1 MSDYPNYG
9 SLDGPVIMIGF
20 GSIGRGTLPL
30 ILRHFDVKPE
40 QITVVAP
47 DDANAAILAKY
58 GVQKLTSLLTADNYR
73 AVLTP
78 LLTTRVGRAFCVN
91 LSVDTSSVAIM
102 ALARELGALYV
113 DTVIEPWP
121 GFYDDSAAP
130 LAQRTNY
137 ALRQSLLAERRRRPG
152 GPTAVS
158 ACGANPG
165 MVSWFVKQALL
176 DVADAVG
183 LGHVRP
189 TTRTQWAEL
198 MRQSGVRGIHI
209 AERDT
214 QRGRKPKAIGTF
226 VNTWS
231 VDGFISEGL
240 QPSELGW
247 GTHEKWLP
255 PQRPGT

>member
-1 MSDYPNYG
+1 MSDYTNYG

-40 QITVVAP
+40 QVTVVAP
-47 DDANAAILAKY
+47 DDANAAILAAC
-58 GVQKLTSLLTADNYR
+58 GVQKVTSLLTPDNYR

-78 LLTTRVGRAFCVN
+78 LLATRAGRAFCVN

-102 ALARELGALYV
+102 ALARELGALYIN
-113 DTVIEPWP
+113 TVIEPWP
-121 GFYDDSAAP
+121 GFYDDPAAP

-183 LGHVRP
+183 LGYVHP
-189 TTRTQWAEL
+189 ATRTQWAEL
-198 MRQSGVRGIHI
+198 MRAVRRP
-209 AERDT
+209 RDPHRRT
-214 QRGRKPKAIGTF
+214 
-226 VNTWS
+226 
-231 VDGFISEGL
+231 
-240 QPSELGW
+240 
-247 GTHEKWLP
+247 
-255 PQRPGT
+255 